1 MYVSWTVIKKG
12 NKEKLWKNPYQETFE
27 ILMILWQK
35 DLQLYD
41 GIIISFLFFLL
52 FFCIRYQRTGFH
64 YLKFFIH
71 CQSSNAVF
79 LSFLFSLLFFFFFL
93 PFFSPSIGWFF
104 PFPTTTL
111 VTLLVAWSKSFQKYR
126 CSVVQNTVI
135 SCVLKQLQETK
146 VNSRGLKLQLHKCNH
161 HLETQ
166 DLHLTKFCDS
176 NFLPTKFSKNKK
188 LQSNGLN

>member
-1 MYVSWTVIKKG
+1 MKKSIPRNIWDINDLMTKG
-12 NKEKLWKNPYQETFE
+12 FAALWWDNN
-27 ILMILWQK
+27 
-35 DLQLYD
+35 
-41 GIIISFLFFLL
+41 FF
-52 FFCIRYQRTGFH
+52 
-64 YLKFFIH
+64 
-71 CQSSNAVF
+71 SF
-79 LSFLFSLLFFFFFL
+79 LSFIFLHKIPKNRFPLLEIFYPLSVIQCSLSLFSFLPSLFFFFFL